1 MPGPLAGIEVL
12 DLTSVVSGPLATMF
26 LADQGAEVIKI
37 EPLGGDI
44 TRHSRQSVSAS
55 GEFSALFVSTNR
67 GKRSLSLDLKRPEA
81 GKIMRKLIARADVLV
96 QNFRPGTMER
106 LGLGEPTLRTDN
118 PRLIYV
124 SISGVGES
132 GPYAGKRVYDPIIQG
147 LSGFADL
154 QSDPKT
160 RRPRMIRTIVA
171 DKTTAIFAA
180 QAVTAALFARERTGE
195 GQHVRLAMLDTMI
208 AYLWPEAMTQ
218 YTVVGREATTA
229 DPTARPE
236 LIFETV
242 DGYITVGTI
251 SDSEW
256 RAFCAAAQ
264 RPDLAEDPRFNTPGG
279 RAVNATERILLM
291 AEIIKERPTAEWLQ
305 RLDANDVPSAPVLR
319 RSQVIANEQV
329 LARELIS
336 EFDHPDIGR
345 VRQPQPAARFGR
357 TPAAMQGPAPR
368 IGEHSAIVLAELG
381 FDAAEIEQ
389 LAAEEIVRLVKT
401 CFRIVRG
408 ASARKPC
415 ASEPVNHGLP
425 SRMSL

>member
-1 MPGPLAGIEVL
+1 MPGPLAGIRVL

-44 TRHSRQSVSAS
+44 TRRSRQSISAS
-55 GEFSALFVSTNR
+55 GEFSALFVSSNR
-67 GKRSLSLDLKRPEA
+67 GKRSLALDLKRPEA
-81 GKIMRKLIARADVLV
+81 AKIMRKLIASSDVLV

-106 LGLGEPTLRTDN
+106 LGFGEPALRDLN

-132 GPYAGKRVYDPIIQG
+132 GPYARKRVYDPIIQG

-154 QSDPKT
+154 QADPKT
-160 RRPRMIRTIVA
+160 RRPQMIRTIVA

-195 GQHVRLAMLDTMI
+195 GQHIRLAMLDTMI

-218 YTVVGREATTA
+218 YTLIGREATTA
-229 DPTARPE
+229 DPTARPD
-236 LIFETV
+236 LIFETA

-256 RAFCAAAQ
+256 QGFCAASG
-264 RPDLAEDPRFNTPGG
+264 RPALAEDPRFNTPGG

-319 RSQVIANEQV
+319 RNEVITNEQV
-329 LARELIS
+329 LARELIA

-345 VRQPQPAARFGR
+345 VRQPKPAARFDR
-357 TPAAMQGPAPR
+357 TPAAIRGPAPR
-368 IGEHSAIVLAELG
+368 IGEHSAIILAELG
-381 FDAAEIEQ
+381 LETAEIER
-389 LAAEEIVRLVKT
+389 LAAEKIVRLVK
-401 CFRIVRG
+401 
-408 ASARKPC
+408 A
-415 ASEPVNHGLP
+415 
-425 SRMSL
+425 

>member
-1 MPGPLAGIEVL
+1 MLGPLVGIRVL

-26 LADQGAEVIKI
+26 LADQGAEVIKV

-44 TRHSRQSVSAS
+44 TRHSRQPVSAS

-81 GKIMRKLIARADVLV
+81 AKIMRKLVARADVLV
-96 QNFRPGTMER
+96 QNFRSGTMER
-106 LGLGEPTLRTDN
+106 LGLGEPTLRAAN

-154 QSDPKT
+154 QADPKT

-195 GQHVRLAMLDTMI
+195 GQHIRLAMLDTMI

-218 YTVVGREATTA
+218 YTVAGREATTA
-229 DPTARPE
+229 DPTARPD
-236 LIFETV
+236 LIFETA

-256 RAFCAAAQ
+256 RGFCATSH
-264 RPDLAEDPRFNTPGG
+264 RPDLAEDARFNTPGG

-291 AEIIKERPTAEWLQ
+291 AEIIKERSTAEWLQ
-305 RLDANDVPSAPVLR
+305 RLGANDVPSAPVLR
-319 RSQVIANEQV
+319 RSEVIANEQV
-329 LARELIS
+329 LARELIA
-336 EFDHPDIGR
+336 EFEHPDIGL
-345 VRQPQPAARFGR
+345 VRQPKPAARFDR
-357 TPAAMQGPAPR
+357 TPAEIQGPAPR
-368 IGEHSAIVLAELG
+368 IGEHSAIILAGLG
-381 FDAAEIEQ
+381 LEASEIER
-389 LAAEEIVRLVKT
+389 LAAEKIVRLVKT
-401 CFRIVRG
+401 
-408 ASARKPC
+408 
-415 ASEPVNHGLP
+415 
-425 SRMSL
+425 

>member
-1 MPGPLAGIEVL
+1 MPGPLAGIRVL

-44 TRHSRQSVSAS
+44 TRRSRQSISAS
-55 GEFSALFVSTNR
+55 GEFSALFVSSNR
-67 GKRSLSLDLKRPEA
+67 GKRSLALDLKRPEGA
-81 GKIMRKLIARADVLV
+81 KIMRKLIASSDVLV

-106 LGLGEPTLRTDN
+106 LGFGEPALRDLN

-132 GPYAGKRVYDPIIQG
+132 GPYARKRVYDPIIQG

-154 QSDPKT
+154 QADPKT
-160 RRPRMIRTIVA
+160 RRPQMIRTIVA

-195 GQHVRLAMLDTMI
+195 GQHIRLAMLDTMI

-229 DPTARPE
+229 DPTGRPD
-236 LIFETV
+236 LIFETA
-242 DGYITVGTI
+242 DLYITVGTI

-256 RAFCAAAQ
+256 QGFCAASG
-264 RPDLAEDPRFNTPGG
+264 RPGLTEDPRFNSPGG

-291 AEIIKERPTAEWLQ
+291 AEIIKERPTAEWVR
-305 RLDANDVPSAPVLR
+305 RLDTNDVPSAPVLR
-319 RSQVIANEQV
+319 RNEVIANEQV
-329 LARELIS
+329 LARELII
-336 EFDHPDIGR
+336 ELDQPDIGR
-345 VRQPQPAARFGR
+345 VRQPVPAARFDR
-357 TPAAMQGPAPR
+357 TPARIQGPAPR
-368 IGEHSAIVLAELG
+368 IGEHSAAILAELG
-381 FDAAEIEQ
+381 LNAVEIER
-389 LAAEEIVRLVKT
+389 LAAEKVVRLVNT
-401 CFRIVRG
+401 
-408 ASARKPC
+408 
-415 ASEPVNHGLP
+415 
-425 SRMSL
+425 

>member
-1 MPGPLAGIEVL
+1 VL

-44 TRHSRQSVSAS
+44 TRRSRQSISAS
-55 GEFSALFVSTNR
+55 GEFSALFVSSNR
-67 GKRSLSLDLKRPEA
+67 GKRSLALDLKRPEA
-81 GKIMRKLIARADVLV
+81 AKIMHKLIARADVLV

-106 LGLGEPTLRTDN
+106 LGFGEPALRELN

-132 GPYAGKRVYDPIIQG
+132 GPYAKKRVYDPIIQG

-154 QSDPKT
+154 QAEPKT
-160 RRPRMIRTIVA
+160 RRPQMIRTIVA

-180 QAVTAALFARERTGE
+180 QAITAALFARERTGE
-195 GQHVRLAMLDTMI
+195 GQHIRLAMLDTMI

-218 YTVVGREATTA
+218 YTVIGREAAIA
-229 DPTARPE
+229 DPTARPD
-236 LIFETV
+236 LIFETA

-251 SDSEW
+251 SDPEW
-256 RAFCAAAQ
+256 QGFCAASG
-264 RPDLAEDPRFNTPGG
+264 RPGLAEYARFNTPGG

-319 RSQVIANEQV
+319 RNEVIANEQV
-329 LARELIS
+329 LARELII

-345 VRQPQPAARFGR
+345 VRQPVPAARFDR
-357 TPAAMQGPAPR
+357 TPARIQGPAPR
-368 IGEHSAIVLAELG
+368 TGEHSAAILAELG
-381 FDAAEIEQ
+381 LEPAEIEH
-389 LAAEEIVRLVKT
+389 LAVEKIVRLVNT
-401 CFRIVRG
+401 
-408 ASARKPC
+408 
-415 ASEPVNHGLP
+415 
-425 SRMSL
+425 

>member
-1 MPGPLAGIEVL
+1 MPGPLAGIKVL

-67 GKRSLSLDLKRPEA
+67 GKHSLSLDLKRPEA
-81 GKIMRKLIARADVLV
+81 VTIMRKLAARADVLV

-106 LGLGEPTLRTDN
+106 LGLGEPTLRASN

-154 QSDPKT
+154 QADPKT

-236 LIFETV
+236 LIFETA
-242 DGYITVGTI
+242 DGFIAVGTI

-256 RAFCAAAQ
+256 RGFCAASE
-264 RPDLAEDPRFNTPGG
+264 RSDLAEDPRFNTPGG

-291 AEIIKERPTAEWLQ
+291 AEIIKERSTAEWLH
-305 RLDANDVPSAPVLR
+305 RLDTNDVPSAPVLR
-319 RSQVIANEQV
+319 RGEVIANQQV
-329 LARELIS
+329 LARKLIA
-336 EFDHPDIGR
+336 EFDHPDIGL
-345 VRQPQPAARFGR
+345 VRQPKPAARFDR
-357 TPAAMQGPAPR
+357 TPAEIRGPAAR
-368 IGEHSAIVLAELG
+368 IGEHGAVILAELG
-381 FDAAEIEQ
+381 LEAAEIER
-389 LAAEEIVRLVKT
+389 LAAEKIVRLVKT
-401 CFRIVRG
+401 
-408 ASARKPC
+408 
-415 ASEPVNHGLP
+415 
-425 SRMSL
+425 

>member
-1 MPGPLAGIEVL
+1 MPGPLAGIRVL

-44 TRHSRQSVSAS
+44 TRRSRQSISAS
-55 GEFSALFVSTNR
+55 GEFSALFVSSNR
-67 GKRSLSLDLKRPEA
+67 GKRSLALDLKRPEA
-81 GKIMRKLIARADVLV
+81 AKIMRKLIASSDVLV

-106 LGLGEPTLRTDN
+106 LGLGEPTLRELN

-132 GPYAGKRVYDPIIQG
+132 GPYAKKRVYDPIIQG

-154 QSDPKT
+154 QAEPRT
-160 RRPRMIRTIVA
+160 RRPQMIRTIVA

-180 QAVTAALFARERTGE
+180 QAITAALFARERTGE
-195 GQHVRLAMLDTMI
+195 GQHIRLAMLDTMI

-229 DPTARPE
+229 DPTARPD
-236 LIFETV
+236 LIFETA

-256 RAFCAAAQ
+256 QGFCAASG
-264 RPDLAEDPRFNTPGG
+264 RPGLAGDPRFNTPGG

-291 AEIIKERPTAEWLQ
+291 AEIIKKRPTAEWLQ

-319 RSQVIANEQV
+319 RNEVIANQQV
-329 LARELIS
+329 LARELIV
-336 EFDHPDIGR
+336 ELDHPDIGL
-345 VRQPQPAARFGR
+345 VRQPKPAARFDR
-357 TPAAMQGPAPR
+357 TPARIQGPAPR
-368 IGEHSAIVLAELG
+368 IGEHSATILAELG
-381 FDAAEIEQ
+381 FEAAEIER
-389 LAAEEIVRLVKT
+389 LATEKIVRLVK
-401 CFRIVRG
+401 
-408 ASARKPC
+408 A
-415 ASEPVNHGLP
+415 
-425 SRMSL
+425 

>member
-1 MPGPLAGIEVL
+1 MPGPLTGIRVL

-26 LADQGAEVIKI
+26 LADQGAEVIKV

-44 TRHSRQSVSAS
+44 TRRSRQAISAS
-55 GEFSALFVSTNR
+55 GEFSALFVSSNR
-67 GKRSLSLDLKRPEA
+67 GKRSLALDLKRPEA
-81 GKIMRKLIARADVLV
+81 AKIMRKLIGRCDVLV
-96 QNFRPGTMER
+96 QNFRPGAMER
-106 LGLGEPTLRTDN
+106 LGLGEPTLRELN

-132 GPYAGKRVYDPIIQG
+132 GPYAKKRVYDPIIQS

-154 QSDPKT
+154 QAEPKT
-160 RRPRMIRTIVA
+160 RRPQMIRTIVA

-195 GQHVRLAMLDTMI
+195 GQHIRLAMLDTMI

-229 DPTARPE
+229 DPTARPD
-236 LIFETV
+236 LIFETA

-256 RAFCAAAQ
+256 QGFCAASG
-264 RPDLAEDPRFNTPGG
+264 RPGLVEDPRFNTPGG

-291 AEIIKERPTAEWLQ
+291 AEIIRERPTADWLQ

-319 RSQVIANEQV
+319 RHEVIANEQV
-329 LARELIS
+329 LARELIT
-336 EFDHPDIGR
+336 ELDHPDIGLI
-345 VRQPQPAARFGR
+345 RQPVPAARFDR
-357 TPAAMQGPAPR
+357 TPARIQGPAPR
-368 IGEHSAIVLAELG
+368 IGEHSAAILAELG
-381 FDAAEIEQ
+381 LEAAEIER
-389 LAAEEIVRLVKT
+389 LATEKIVRLAKT
-401 CFRIVRG
+401 
-408 ASARKPC
+408 
-415 ASEPVNHGLP
+415 
-425 SRMSL
+425 

>member
-1 MPGPLAGIEVL
+1 MTGPLAGVRVL

-44 TRHSRQSVSAS
+44 TRHSRQSISTS
-55 GEFSALFVSTNR
+55 GEFSALFVSSNR
-67 GKRSLSLDLKRPEA
+67 GKRSLALDLKRPEA
-81 GKIMRKLIARADVLV
+81 GPIMRKLITSADVLV
-96 QNFRPGTMER
+96 QNFRPGTRER
-106 LGLGEPTLRTDN
+106 LGLGEAALRAFH
-118 PRLIYV
+118 PRLVYV
-124 SISGVGES
+124 SISGVGEN

-154 QSDPKT
+154 QADPGT

-180 QAVTAALFARERTGE
+180 QAVSAALFARERTGE
-195 GQHVRLAMLDTMI
+195 GQHIRLAMLDTMI

-218 YTVVGREATTA
+218 YTVVGREANTP

-236 LIFETV
+236 LIFATT

-256 RAFCAAAQ
+256 KGFCVASE
-264 RPDLAEDPRFNTPGG
+264 RPDLEEDPRFSTPGG

-291 AEIIKERPTAEWLQ
+291 AEIIKQRPTAEWLQ
-305 RLDANDVPSAPVLR
+305 RLDMNDVPSAPVLR
-319 RSQVIANEQV
+319 RGEVMANPQVV
-329 LARELIS
+329 ARELIA

-345 VRQPQPAARFGR
+345 VRQPKPAARFDR
-357 TPAAMQGPAPR
+357 TPAAIQGPAPC
-368 IGEHSAIVLAELG
+368 IGEHSAVVLAELG
-381 FDAAEIEQ
+381 FDAAEIER
-389 LAAEEIVRLVKT
+389 LAAAKIVRLAKT
-401 CFRIVRG
+401 
-408 ASARKPC
+408 
-415 ASEPVNHGLP
+415 
-425 SRMSL
+425 

>member
-1 MPGPLAGIEVL
+1 MPGPLAGIRVL
-12 DLTSVVSGPLATMF
+12 DLTSVVSGPLATML
-26 LADQGAEVIKI
+26 LADQGADVIKI

-81 GKIMRKLIARADVLV
+81 AMIMRKLAERADVLV

-106 LGLGEPTLRTDN
+106 LGLGEPTLRASN

-132 GPYAGKRVYDPIIQG
+132 GPYAGKRVYDPIIQA
-147 LSGFADL
+147 LSGFADI

-208 AYLWPEAMTQ
+208 SILWPEAMTQ

-236 LIFETV
+236 LIFETA

-256 RAFCAAAQ
+256 RGFCAASE
-264 RPDLAEDPRFNTPGG
+264 RSGLAEDPRFNTPGG

-291 AEIIKERPTAEWLQ
+291 AEIIKERSSAEWLQ
-305 RLDANDVPSAPVLR
+305 RLDTNDVPSAPVLR
-319 RSQVIANEQV
+319 RGEVIANEQV
-329 LARELIS
+329 VARELIA

-345 VRQPQPAARFGR
+345 VRQPKPATRFDR
-357 TPAAMQGPAPR
+357 TPAEIRGPAPR
-368 IGEHSAIVLAELG
+368 IGEHSAMILAELG
-381 FDAAEIEQ
+381 LEAGEIER
-389 LAAEEIVRLVKT
+389 LAAEKIVRLVKT
-401 CFRIVRG
+401 
-408 ASARKPC
+408 
-415 ASEPVNHGLP
+415 
-425 SRMSL
+425 

>member
-1 MPGPLAGIEVL
+1 MPGPLAGIRVL

-26 LADQGAEVIKI
+26 LADQGAEVIKV

-44 TRHSRQSVSAS
+44 TRQSRQSVSAS

-67 GKRSLSLDLKRPEA
+67 GKRSLSIDLKRPEA
-81 GKIMRKLIARADVLV
+81 ATIMRKLICRADVLV

-106 LGLGEPTLRTDN
+106 LGLGEPALRAEN

-124 SISGVGES
+124 SISGVGER
-132 GPYAGKRVYDPIIQG
+132 GPYAKKRVYDPIIQG

-154 QSDPKT
+154 QADPET

-180 QAVTAALFARERTGE
+180 QAVTAALFAREKTGE
-195 GQHVRLAMLDTMI
+195 GQHIRLAMLDTMI

-236 LIFETV
+236 LIFETA

-256 RAFCAAAQ
+256 RGFCAASE
-264 RPDLAEDPRFNTPGG
+264 RSGLAEDSRFSTPAG
-279 RAVNATERILLM
+279 RAANATERILLM
-291 AEIIKERPTAEWLQ
+291 AEIMKERPTAEWLQ

-319 RSQVIANEQV
+319 RGEVITNEQV
-329 LARELIS
+329 VARELIE
-336 EFDHPDIGR
+336 EFDHSDIGR
-345 VRQPQPAARFGR
+345 IRQPKPAARFDR
-357 TPAAMQGPAPR
+357 TPAEIRGPAPR
-368 IGEHSAIVLAELG
+368 IGEHSAVILAELG
-381 FDAAEIEQ
+381 LEPAEIER
-389 LAAEEIVRLVKT
+389 LAIEKTVRLVKT
-401 CFRIVRG
+401 
-408 ASARKPC
+408 
-415 ASEPVNHGLP
+415 
-425 SRMSL
+425 

>member
-1 MPGPLAGIEVL
+1 
-12 DLTSVVSGPLATMF
+12 MF

-44 TRHSRQSVSAS
+44 TRRSRQSISAS

-67 GKRSLSLDLKRPEA
+67 GKRSLALDLKRPEA
-81 GKIMRKLIARADVLV
+81 AKIMRKLIAGSDVLV

-106 LGLGEPTLRTDN
+106 LGFGEPALRELN

-132 GPYAGKRVYDPIIQG
+132 GPYAKKRVYDPIIQA

-154 QSDPKT
+154 QAEPKT
-160 RRPRMIRTIVA
+160 RRPQMIRTIVA

-195 GQHVRLAMLDTMI
+195 GQHIRLAMLDTMI

-218 YTVVGREATTA
+218 YTVVGWEATTA
-229 DPTARPE
+229 DPTARPD
-236 LIFETV
+236 LIFETA

-256 RAFCAAAQ
+256 QGFCAASG
-264 RPDLAEDPRFNTPGG
+264 RSGLAEDPRFNTPGG

-291 AEIIKERPTAEWLQ
+291 AKIIKDHPTAEWLE

-319 RSQVIANEQV
+319 RNEVIANEQV
-329 LARELIS
+329 VARELIV
-336 EFDHPDIGR
+336 ELDHPDIGP
-345 VRQPQPAARFGR
+345 VRQAKPAARFDR
-357 TPAAMQGPAPR
+357 TPAQIQGPAPR
-368 IGEHSAIVLAELG
+368 IGEHSAAILSELG
-381 FDAAEIEQ
+381 LEAAEIER
-389 LAAEEIVRLVKT
+389 LAAEKIVRFVKT
-401 CFRIVRG
+401 
-408 ASARKPC
+408 
-415 ASEPVNHGLP
+415 
-425 SRMSL
+425 

>member
-1 MPGPLAGIEVL
+1 MAGPLAGINVL

-26 LADQGAEVIKI
+26 LADQGADVIKI

-44 TRHSRQSVSAS
+44 TRHSRQSISES

-81 GKIMRKLIARADVLV
+81 GIIMCKLATRADVLV

-106 LGLGEPTLRTDN
+106 LGLGEPLLREIN

-147 LSGFADL
+147 LSGLADL
-154 QSDPKT
+154 QADPET

-180 QAVTAALFARERTGE
+180 QAVTAALFARERTGK

-229 DPTARPE
+229 DPTARPQ
-236 LIFETV
+236 LIFETA

-256 RAFCAAAQ
+256 QGFCAASE
-264 RPDLAEDPRFNTPGG
+264 RSGLSEDPRFNTPGG

-291 AEIIKERPTAEWLQ
+291 AEIIKERSTAEWLQ
-305 RLDANDVPSAPVLR
+305 RLDTNDVPSAPVLR
-319 RSQVIANEQV
+319 RGEVIANEQV
-329 LARELIS
+329 VARKLIA
-336 EFDHPDIGR
+336 EFDHPDIGG
-345 VRQPQPAARFGR
+345 VRQPTPAARFDR
-357 TPAAMQGPAPR
+357 TPAEIRGPAPR
-368 IGEHSAIVLAELG
+368 IGEHSAIILAELG
-381 FDAAEIEQ
+381 LEAAEIER
-389 LAAEEIVRLVKT
+389 LAAEKVVRLVKT
-401 CFRIVRG
+401 
-408 ASARKPC
+408 
-415 ASEPVNHGLP
+415 
-425 SRMSL
+425 

>member
-1 MPGPLAGIEVL
+1 MPGPLAGIRVL

-44 TRHSRQSVSAS
+44 TRRSRQSISAS
-55 GEFSALFVSTNR
+55 GEFSALFVSSNR
-67 GKRSLSLDLKRPEA
+67 GKRSLALDLKRPEA
-81 GKIMRKLIARADVLV
+81 AKIMRKLIASSDVLV

-106 LGLGEPTLRTDN
+106 LGFGEPALRDLN

-132 GPYAGKRVYDPIIQG
+132 GPYARKRVYDPIIQG

-154 QSDPKT
+154 QADPKT
-160 RRPRMIRTIVA
+160 RRPQMIRTIVA

-195 GQHVRLAMLDTMI
+195 GQHIRLAMLDTMI

-218 YTVVGREATTA
+218 YTVIGREATTA
-229 DPTARPE
+229 DPTARPD
-236 LIFETV
+236 LIFETA

-256 RAFCAAAQ
+256 QGFCAASG
-264 RPDLAEDPRFNTPGG
+264 RPALAEDPRFNTPGG

-291 AEIIKERPTAEWLQ
+291 AEIIKGRPTAEWLQ

-319 RSQVIANEQV
+319 RNEVITNEQV
-329 LARELIS
+329 LARELIA

-345 VRQPQPAARFGR
+345 VRQPKPAARFDR
-357 TPAAMQGPAPR
+357 TPAAIRGPAPR
-368 IGEHSAIVLAELG
+368 IGEHSAIILAELG
-381 FDAAEIEQ
+381 LETAEIER
-389 LAAEEIVRLVKT
+389 LAAEKIVRLVK
-401 CFRIVRG
+401 
-408 ASARKPC
+408 A
-415 ASEPVNHGLP
+415 
-425 SRMSL
+425 

>member
-1 MPGPLAGIEVL
+1 MPGPLAGIRVL

-44 TRHSRQSVSAS
+44 TRRSRQSISAS
-55 GEFSALFVSTNR
+55 GEFSALFISSNR
-67 GKRSLSLDLKRPEA
+67 GKRSLALDLKRPEA
-81 GKIMRKLIARADVLV
+81 AKIMRKLITTSDVLV

-106 LGLGEPTLRTDN
+106 LGLGEPALRDLN

-132 GPYAGKRVYDPIIQG
+132 GPYARKRVYDPIIQG

-154 QSDPKT
+154 QADPKT
-160 RRPRMIRTIVA
+160 RRPQMIRTIVA
-171 DKTTAIFAA
+171 DKTTATFAA

-195 GQHVRLAMLDTMI
+195 GQHIRLAMLDTMI

-229 DPTARPE
+229 DPTARPD
-236 LIFETV
+236 LIFETA

-256 RAFCAAAQ
+256 QGFCAASG
-264 RPDLAEDPRFNTPGG
+264 RPGLTEDPRFNSPGG

-319 RSQVIANEQV
+319 RNEVIANEQV
-329 LARELIS
+329 LARELII
-336 EFDHPDIGR
+336 ELDHPDIGR
-345 VRQPQPAARFGR
+345 VRQPVPAARFDR
-357 TPAAMQGPAPR
+357 TPARIQGPAPR
-368 IGEHSAIVLAELG
+368 IGEHSAAILAELG
-381 FDAAEIEQ
+381 LNAVEIER
-389 LAAEEIVRLVKT
+389 LAAEKVVRLVNT
-401 CFRIVRG
+401 
-408 ASARKPC
+408 
-415 ASEPVNHGLP
+415 
-425 SRMSL
+425 

>member
-1 MPGPLAGIEVL
+1 MSGPLAGIRVL

-26 LADQGAEVIKI
+26 LADQGADVIKI

-44 TRHSRQSVSAS
+44 TRRSRQSISAS
-55 GEFSALFVSTNR
+55 GEFSALFVSSNR
-67 GKRSLSLDLKRPEA
+67 GKRSLALDLKRPEA
-81 GKIMRKLIARADVLV
+81 AKIMRKLIAGSDVLV

-106 LGLGEPTLRTDN
+106 LGFGEPVLRELN

-132 GPYAGKRVYDPIIQG
+132 GPYAKKRVYDPIIQG

-154 QSDPKT
+154 QAEPKT
-160 RRPRMIRTIVA
+160 RRPQMIRTIVA

-180 QAVTAALFARERTGE
+180 QAVTAGLFARERTGE
-195 GQHVRLAMLDTMI
+195 GQHIRVAMLDTMI

-229 DPTARPE
+229 DPTARPD
-236 LIFETV
+236 LIFETA

-256 RAFCAAAQ
+256 QGFCAASG
-264 RPDLAEDPRFNTPGG
+264 RSGLTEDPRFNTPGG

-291 AEIIKERPTAEWLQ
+291 AKIIKERPTAEWLQ

-319 RSQVIANEQV
+319 RNEVIANEQV
-329 LARELIS
+329 VARELIIDL
-336 EFDHPDIGR
+336 DHPDIGR
-345 VRQPQPAARFGR
+345 VRQPVPAARFER
-357 TPAAMQGPAPR
+357 TPARIQGPAPR
-368 IGEHSAIVLAELG
+368 IGEHSATILSELG
-381 FDAAEIEQ
+381 LEAAEIER
-389 LAAEEIVRLVKT
+389 LAAEQIVRLVKT
-401 CFRIVRG
+401 
-408 ASARKPC
+408 
-415 ASEPVNHGLP
+415 
-425 SRMSL
+425 

>member
-1 MPGPLAGIEVL
+1 MPGPLAGVRVL
-12 DLTSVVSGPLATMF
+12 DLTSVVSGPLSTMF
-26 LADQGAEVIKI
+26 LADQGADVIKI

-44 TRHSRQSVSAS
+44 TRRSRQSISAS
-55 GEFSALFVSTNR
+55 GEFSALFVSSNR
-67 GKRSLSLDLKRPEA
+67 GKRSLALDLKRPEA
-81 GKIMRKLIARADVLV
+81 AKIMRKLIASADVLV

-106 LGLGEPTLRTDN
+106 LGLGEPALRELN

-132 GPYAGKRVYDPIIQG
+132 GPYAKKRVYDPIIQG

-154 QSDPKT
+154 QAEPRT
-160 RRPRMIRTIVA
+160 RRPQMIRTIVA

-195 GQHVRLAMLDTMI
+195 GQHIRLAMLDTMI

-229 DPTARPE
+229 DPTARPD
-236 LIFETV
+236 LIFETA

-256 RAFCAAAQ
+256 QGFCAASG
-264 RPDLAEDPRFNTPGG
+264 RPGLAEDPRFNTPGG
-279 RAVNATERILLM
+279 RSVNATERILLM

-319 RSQVIANEQV
+319 RNEVIANEQV
-329 LARELIS
+329 LARELIV
-336 EFDHPDIGR
+336 ELDHPDIGR
-345 VRQPQPAARFGR
+345 VRQPVPAARFDR
-357 TPAAMQGPAPR
+357 TPARIQGPAPR
-368 IGEHSAIVLAELG
+368 IGEHSAAILAELG
-381 FDAAEIEQ
+381 LEAAEIER
-389 LAAEEIVRLVKT
+389 LATEEIVRLVKT
-401 CFRIVRG
+401 
-408 ASARKPC
+408 
-415 ASEPVNHGLP
+415 
-425 SRMSL
+425 

>member
-1 MPGPLAGIEVL
+1 LAGIRVL

-44 TRHSRQSVSAS
+44 TRRSRQSISAS
-55 GEFSALFVSTNR
+55 GEFSALFVSSNR
-67 GKRSLSLDLKRPEA
+67 GKRSLALDLKRPEA
-81 GKIMRKLIARADVLV
+81 AKIMRKLIAGSDVLV

-106 LGLGEPTLRTDN
+106 LGFGEPALRELN

-132 GPYAGKRVYDPIIQG
+132 GPYARKRVYDPIIQG

-154 QSDPKT
+154 QAEPKT
-160 RRPRMIRTIVA
+160 RRPQMIRTIVA

-195 GQHVRLAMLDTMI
+195 GQHIRLAMLDTMI

-229 DPTARPE
+229 DPTARPD
-236 LIFETV
+236 LIFETA

-256 RAFCAAAQ
+256 QGFCAASG
-264 RPDLAEDPRFNTPGG
+264 RSGLAEDSRFNTPGG
-279 RAVNATERILLM
+279 RAANATERILLM

-305 RLDANDVPSAPVLR
+305 QLDANDVPSAPVLR
-319 RSQVIANEQV
+319 RNEVIANEQV
-329 LARELIS
+329 VARELII
-336 EFDHPDIGR
+336 ELDHPDIGR
-345 VRQPQPAARFGR
+345 VRQPVPAARFER
-357 TPAAMQGPAPR
+357 TPARIQGPAPR
-368 IGEHSAIVLAELG
+368 IGEHSAAILAEIGLE
-381 FDAAEIEQ
+381 AAEIER
-389 LAAEEIVRLVKT
+389 LAAGQIVRLVNT
-401 CFRIVRG
+401 
-408 ASARKPC
+408 
-415 ASEPVNHGLP
+415 
-425 SRMSL
+425 

>member
-1 MPGPLAGIEVL
+1 MPGPLAGIRVL
-12 DLTSVVSGPLATMF
+12 DLTSVVSGPLATML
-26 LADQGAEVIKI
+26 LADQGADVIKI

-81 GKIMRKLIARADVLV
+81 AMIMRKLAERADVLV

-106 LGLGEPTLRTDN
+106 LGLGEPTLRASN

-147 LSGFADL
+147 LSGFADI

-208 AYLWPEAMTQ
+208 SILWPEAMTQ

-236 LIFETV
+236 LIFETA

-256 RAFCAAAQ
+256 RGFCAASE
-264 RPDLAEDPRFNTPGG
+264 RSGLAEDPRFNTPGG

-291 AEIIKERPTAEWLQ
+291 AEIIKERSSAEWLQ
-305 RLDANDVPSAPVLR
+305 RLDTNDVPSAPVLR
-319 RSQVIANEQV
+319 RGEVIANEQV
-329 LARELIS
+329 VARELIAK
-336 EFDHPDIGR
+336 FDHPDIGR
-345 VRQPQPAARFGR
+345 VRQPKPATRFDR
-357 TPAAMQGPAPR
+357 TPAEIRGPAPR
-368 IGEHSAIVLAELG
+368 IGEHSAMILAELG
-381 FDAAEIEQ
+381 LEAGEIER
-389 LAAEEIVRLVKT
+389 LAAEKIVRLVKT
-401 CFRIVRG
+401 
-408 ASARKPC
+408 
-415 ASEPVNHGLP
+415 
-425 SRMSL
+425 

>member
-1 MPGPLAGIEVL
+1 MPGPLAGIRVL

-44 TRHSRQSVSAS
+44 TRRSRQSISAS
-55 GEFSALFVSTNR
+55 GEFSALFVSSNR
-67 GKRSLSLDLKRPEA
+67 GKRSLALDLKRPEA
-81 GKIMRKLIARADVLV
+81 AKIMRKLIASSDVLV

-106 LGLGEPTLRTDN
+106 LGLGEPTLRELN

-132 GPYAGKRVYDPIIQG
+132 GPYAKKRVYDPIIQG

-154 QSDPKT
+154 QAEPRT
-160 RRPRMIRTIVA
+160 RRPQMIRTIVA

-180 QAVTAALFARERTGE
+180 QAITAALFARERTGE
-195 GQHVRLAMLDTMI
+195 GQHIRLAMLDTMI

-229 DPTARPE
+229 DPTARPD
-236 LIFETV
+236 LIFETA
-242 DGYITVGTI
+242 DGYITAGTI

-256 RAFCAAAQ
+256 QGFCAASG
-264 RPDLAEDPRFNTPGG
+264 RPGLAGDPRFNTPGG

-291 AEIIKERPTAEWLQ
+291 AEIIKKRPTAEWLQ

-319 RSQVIANEQV
+319 RNEVITNEQV
-329 LARELIS
+329 LARELIV
-336 EFDHPDIGR
+336 ELDHPDIGL
-345 VRQPQPAARFGR
+345 VRQPKPAARFDR
-357 TPAAMQGPAPR
+357 TPARIQGPAPR
-368 IGEHSAIVLAELG
+368 IGEHSATILAELG
-381 FDAAEIEQ
+381 FEAAEIER
-389 LAAEEIVRLVKT
+389 LATEKIVRLVK
-401 CFRIVRG
+401 
-408 ASARKPC
+408 A
-415 ASEPVNHGLP
+415 
-425 SRMSL
+425 